1 MYAIFMTGGKQYKVS
16 AGDVLRIEKI
26 NGDVGDKVKFDNV
39 IAFSDADGKLQTGTP
54 YLNAVVNATITD
66 AGRGAKVIIFKFK
79 AKKDYRRKQ
88 GHRQPFT
95 EIEIDNFT
103 VGGKKFG
110 EKPAKPKEEKPKE
123 EKPVKEKAPKEEK
136 SKEEK
141 PAKEKAPKEE
151 KPKDEKPAKEKAP
164 KEEKPKEE
172 KPAREKAPKEEKPV
186 KEKAPKEEK
195 PKEEKPAKEKAPK
208 AEEVDL
214 TKLTKADLSAKL
226 DELGVKYLKS
236 AKKEELIELLKNAG
250 KK

>member
-26 NGDVGDKVKFDNV
+26 GGDVGDKVKFDNV

-79 AKKDYRRKQ
+79 SKKDYRRKQ

-110 EKPAKPKEEKPKE
+110 EKPAKPKEKKEEPEKEETKEEADVKATKAKTPAKPKVEKPI
-123 EKPVKEKAPKEEK
+123 KEKAPKEEK
-136 SKEEK
+136 
-141 PAKEKAPKEE
+141 
-151 KPKDEKPAKEKAP
+151 
-164 KEEKPKEE
+164 
-172 KPAREKAPKEEKPV
+172 PKEEKPV

-195 PKEEKPAKEKAPK
+195 PKEEKPKEEKPKEEKPVKEKAPK
-208 AEEVDL
+208 AEEIDL
-214 TKLTKADLSAKL
+214 TKLTKADLTAKL

-236 AKKEELIELLKNAG
+236 AKKDELIELLKDAG